1 MKGCFRKSVF
11 SIEKKR
17 LLKSYCRWQEA
28 DFNVEIAIWYIVT
41 SLLKFSREGIKLV
54 ENRHS
59 ALGLSDEQVLSMYET
74 MLLARRIDERMWLL
88 NRAGKIPFVISCQ
101 GQEAA
106 QVGAAFAL
114 DKEKDYVLPYY
125 RDMGVVLTFGM
136 TAKDLMLSGFAKAED
151 PNSGGRQM
159 PGHFGQKKN
168 RIVTGSSPVTTQV
181 PHAVGVALA
190 GKMEG
195 KDLVTFVT
203 FGEGSSNQGDFHEG
217 ANFAGVHKLPVIFM
231 CENNKYAISVP
242 IEKQLACEK
251 VSDRAIGY
259 GMPGI
264 TVDGND
270 PLEVYQAV
278 KEAADRGRRGEG
290 PTLVETVSYRLTPHS
305 SDDDDRSYRAPD
317 EVAEAKT
324 KDPIITFGAYLKE
337 TGVMDDAKEKEIND
351 AVMKIVNEATDYAE
365 NAPYADAEY
374 AMKHVYAE

>member
-1 MKGCFRKSVF
+1 MV
-11 SIEKKR
+11 EK
-17 LLKSYCRWQEA
+17 
-28 DFNVEIAIWYIVT
+28 
-41 SLLKFSREGIKLV
+41 
-54 ENRHS
+54 RHEQ
-59 ALGLSDEQVLSMYET
+59 LGLNEETVLDMYRT
-74 MLLARRIDERMWLL
+74 MLLSRRIDERMWLL
-88 NRAGKIPFVISCQ
+88 NRSGKIPFVISCQ

-114 DKEKDYVLPYY
+114 DRQKDYVLPYY
-125 RDMGVVLTFGM
+125 RDVGVVLTFGM
-136 TAKDLMLSGFAKAED
+136 TAKDLMLSGFAKEED

-181 PHAVGVALA
+181 PHAVGIALA
-190 GKMEG
+190 GKMES

-242 IEKQLACEK
+242 ISKQLSCEN

-270 PLEVYQAV
+270 PLEVYAAV
-278 KEAADRGRRGEG
+278 KEAADRARRGEG

-305 SDDDDRSYRAPD
+305 SDDDDRSYRTAD

-324 KDPIITFGAYLKE
+324 KDSIITFGAYLTE
-337 TGVMDDAKEKEIND
+337 AGIMDDDLEKQMND
-351 AVMKIVNEATDYAE
+351 DVMKIVNEATDYAE
-365 NAPYADAEY
+365 NAPYPKAES
-374 AMKHVYAE
+374 AMNHVYAQK

>member
-1 MKGCFRKSVF
+1 MVN
-11 SIEKKR
+11 KR
-17 LLKSYCRWQEA
+17 HE
-28 DFNVEIAIWYIVT
+28 
-41 SLLKFSREGIKLV
+41 
-54 ENRHS
+54 
-59 ALGLSDEQVLSMYET
+59 ALGLNDDTVLEMYET

-114 DKEKDYVLPYY
+114 DRNKDYVLPYY

-136 TAKDLMLSGFAKAED
+136 TAKDIMLSAFAKAED

-181 PHAVGVALA
+181 PHAVGIALA
-190 GKMEG
+190 GKMEK
-195 KDLVTFVT
+195 KDFVSFVT

-242 IEKQLACEK
+242 VEKQLACEK

-259 GMPGI
+259 GMPGV

-278 KEAADRGRRGEG
+278 KEAAGRGRRGEG
-290 PTLVETVSYRLTPHS
+290 PSLIETVSYRLTPHS

-324 KDPIITFGAYLKE
+324 LDPIITFGAYLKE
-337 TGVMDDAKEKEIND
+337 TGVMDDNLESQIND
-351 AVMKIVNEATDYAE
+351 RVMKIVNEATDYAE
-365 NAPYADAEY
+365 NAPYAEPEHALNY
-374 AMKHVYAE
+374 VYGD

>member
-1 MKGCFRKSVF
+1 M
-11 SIEKKR
+11 
-17 LLKSYCRWQEA
+17 A
-28 DFNVEIAIWYIVT
+28 
-41 SLLKFSREGIKLV
+41 

-59 ALGLSDEQVLSMYET
+59 ALGISDEQVLEMYET

-114 DKEKDYVLPYY
+114 DKNKDYVLPYY

-136 TAKDLMLSGFAKAED
+136 SATELMLSAFAKAED

-181 PHAVGVALA
+181 PHAVGIALG

-242 IEKQLACEK
+242 IEKQLACEN

-270 PLEVYQAV
+270 PLEVYKAV
-278 KEAADRGRRGEG
+278 KEAAIRARRGEG
-290 PTLVETVSYRLTPHS
+290 PSLIETISYRLTPHS

-337 TGVMDDAKEKEIND
+337 NGVMNDEIESAIND
-351 AVMKIVNEATDYAE
+351 RVMKLVNEATDYAE
-365 NAPYADAEY
+365 SAPYAEAEY
-374 AMKHVYAE
+374 ALKHVYAE

>member
-1 MKGCFRKSVF
+1 MT
-11 SIEKKR
+11 
-17 LLKSYCRWQEA
+17 A
-28 DFNVEIAIWYIVT
+28 
-41 SLLKFSREGIKLV
+41 
-54 ENRHS
+54 NRHK
-59 ALGLSDEQVLSMYET
+59 ALGLTDDTVLDMYKT
-74 MLLARRIDERMWLL
+74 MLMARRIDERMWLL
-88 NRAGKIPFVISCQ
+88 NRSGKIPFVISCQ

-125 RDMGVVLTFGM
+125 RDMGVVLSFGM
-136 TAKDLMLSGFAKAED
+136 TPNELMLSGFAKQED

-181 PHAVGVALA
+181 PHAVGIALA
-190 GKMEG
+190 GKMAK

-231 CENNKYAISVP
+231 VENNKYAISVP

-259 GMPGI
+259 GMPGF

-270 PLEVYQAV
+270 PLEVYKVV

-290 PTLVETVSYRLTPHS
+290 PTLIETVSYRLTPHS
-305 SDDDDRSYRAPD
+305 SDDDDRTYRAQA
-317 EVAEAKT
+317 EVAKAKT
-324 KDPIITFGAYLKE
+324 NDPILKFANYLKE
-337 TGVMDDAKEKEIND
+337 VGLLDEQKEEAINHQI
-351 AVMKIVNEATDYAE
+351 MNIVNEATDYAE
-365 NAPYADAEY
+365 NAPYAKAEH
-374 AMKHVYAE
+374 ALKFVYAEAKGE

>member
-1 MKGCFRKSVF
+1 M
-11 SIEKKR
+11 
-17 LLKSYCRWQEA
+17 
-28 DFNVEIAIWYIVT
+28 
-41 SLLKFSREGIKLV
+41 V
-54 ENRHS
+54 ENRHKE
-59 ALGLSDEQVLSMYET
+59 LGLSNETVLEMYET
-74 MLLARRIDERMWLL
+74 MLLSRRIDERMWLL
-88 NRAGKIPFVISCQ
+88 NRSGKIPFVISCQ

-106 QVGAAFAL
+106 QVGAAFGL
-114 DKEKDYVLPYY
+114 DRKKDYVLPYY
-125 RDMGVVLTFGM
+125 RDVGVVLAFGM

-181 PHAVGVALA
+181 PHAVGIALG

-195 KDLVTFVT
+195 KDLVSFVT

-242 IEKQLACEK
+242 IEKQLACEN

-270 PLEVYQAV
+270 PLEVYAAV

-290 PTLVETVSYRLTPHS
+290 PTLIETVSYRFTPHS

-324 KDPIITFGAYLKE
+324 KDPVIMFGAYLKE
-337 TGVMDDAKEKEIND
+337 TGVLNDELEKQIND
-351 AVMKIVNEATDYAE
+351 KVMEIVNEATDYAE
-365 NAPYADAEY
+365 NAPYADAESAFNY
-374 AMKHVYAE
+374 VYAEK